1 MTGPTLTRRNLLLG
15 AFAQEP
21 PLFRAEAS
29 LVEIHAAVLDRH
41 GRHVTGLTQ
50 ADFQVADAG
59 VSVRPQFFESEASPF
74 SLGLLLDVTG
84 SMEET
89 LPVLKRAALQLLEQL
104 RADDEVAVFVFS
116 DRMRMASDFSPDRKA
131 TATAIRR
138 LQSGGKTAL
147 FDALAR
153 TAQKLATRKGKKA
166 LIAFTDGNDNSSVL
180 TIGSAVKR
188 AKREAIQL
196 YTIAQGD
203 ALRSGKLMDTLEEVS
218 RGTGGRSFKVKKP
231 AEMEEV
237 FGEIARDLRSSYL
250 LGYAPKP
257 GSGEWRP
264 IQVTVPGR
272 KEVAVRCREGYFAP

>member
-1 MTGPTLTRRNLLLG
+1 
-15 AFAQEP
+15 
-21 PLFRAEAS
+21 
-29 LVEIHAAVLDRH
+29 VLDRR

-50 ADFQVADAG
+50 SDFAVTDAG
-59 VSVRPQFFESEASPF
+59 QSVKPQFFESEASPF

-89 LPVLKRAALQLLEQL
+89 MPVLKRASLQLLEQL
-104 RADDEVAVFVFS
+104 RDDDQVAVFAFS
-116 DRMRMASDFSPDRKA
+116 EQMRTASDFTTDRKA
-131 TATAIRR
+131 TGTAVRR
-138 LQSGGKTAL
+138 LQASGKTAL

-153 TAQKLATRKGKKA
+153 TAQRLSARKGKKA

-180 TIGSAVKR
+180 TLGSAVKR

-196 YTIAQGD
+196 HTIAQGD
-203 ALRSGKLMDTLEEVS
+203 ARRSGKLMDTLEEVS

-237 FGEIARDLRSSYL
+237 FGEIAKDLQASYL

-257 GSGEWRP
+257 GGGEWRP
-264 IQVTVPGR
+264 IKVEVPGR
-272 KEVAVRCREGYFAP
+272 KEVTVRCREGYFAP